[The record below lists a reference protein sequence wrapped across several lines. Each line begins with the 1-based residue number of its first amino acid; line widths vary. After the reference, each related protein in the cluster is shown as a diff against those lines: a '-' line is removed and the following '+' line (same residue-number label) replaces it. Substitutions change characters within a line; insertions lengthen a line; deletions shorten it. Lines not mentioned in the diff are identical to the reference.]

1 LNRSGEL
8 LLAPFDLERLAITGA
23 AVTLLDGIRTDD
35 NGANLRISPS
45 GTVLFQLGN
54 NGARV
59 RSAEAL
65 WVSRDGAITP
75 VDSAWRPFFDVAGGM
90 ALSPDGSRLAVRV
103 QESPNGPADLWLK
116 PLGRAPASKLTFF
129 SGAVGGRPSWST
141 DGAEVRFLSAD
152 SVTRVLTVRADGT
165 GQPRL
170 LVRHPR
176 GVYEMEPTPDGKA
189 LLVRVGSIPSGE
201 IMLARL
207 SDTTVQPLLPSGA
220 NQRAPTIS
228 PDGRWLAY
236 VSDES
241 GRDEIFVR
249 PFPNV
254 TDGRWQVSREG
265 GIEPRWAHS
274 GRELY
279 YRAPGRAGPGSM
291 MAAELLTAPTFTVTG
306 VQRLFADSFL
316 SDASHSL
323 YAVARDDRRF
333 LLWHRVGSGNDTPS
347 SLILA
352 EHWLGPAIREATRR

>member
-1 LNRSGEL
+1 
-8 LLAPFDLERLAITGA
+8 
-23 AVTLLDGIRTDD
+23 
-35 NGANLRISPS
+35 
-45 GTVLFQLGN
+45 
-54 NGARV
+54 
-59 RSAEAL
+59 
-65 WVSRDGAITP
+65 
-75 VDSAWRPFFDVAGGM
+75 M

-103 QESPNGPADLWLK
+103 QESPKGPADLWLK
-116 PLGRAPASKLTFF
+116 PLGRAPASKLTF

-152 SVTRVLTVRADGT
+152 SMTRVLTVRADGT

-241 GRDEIFVR
+241 GRGEIFVR

-306 VQRLFADSFL
+306 VQRLFTDSFL

-333 LLWHRVGSGNDTPS
+333 LLWHRVGRGNDTPS
-347 SLILA
+347 SLVLA